1 LNRAGGGSHR
11 IRVATD
17 RRGWQAEYM
26 MIGVPKESYPG
37 ERRVALTP
45 AVLPGLLQSGL
56 KILVETEA
64 GAAAGYADEDFKK
77 AGAEIIASRPEI
89 FSAADI
95 IVQVLALNANP
106 PAGAA
111 DLGLMRPQQA
121 LIAFLRPLTVHD
133 NNMSALANAGITG
146 FAVELMPRIT
156 RAQSMDALSSMSTVV
171 GYKAVLAAAEALP
184 KMFPMLMTAAGTI
197 KPARIFVIGAGI
209 VGLQAIATAR
219 RLGAIVKA
227 YDVRPAVKQEVESL
241 GARFVEIPLDTGEG
255 EKAGGYAKAKDEIFY
270 RRQQELLTGVVA
282 ESDVV
287 ITAAVIPG
295 RKAPILITEAMIE
308 QMAAGSV
315 IVDLAAEQGGN
326 CALSSAGENVVQH
339 GVTIMSPINIASTV
353 PFHASQLY
361 AKNLS
366 TLLLYLMKDG
376 KLRLDRDDQIIRD
389 TLMTYGGEIVNER
402 IREFLQLPPLEPS
415 ARKSEA

>member
-1 LNRAGGGSHR
+1 M
-11 IRVATD
+11 I
-17 RRGWQAEYM
+17 
-26 MIGVPKESYPG
+26 IGVPKESYPG
-37 ERRVALTP
+37 ERRVAVTP
-45 AVLPGLLQSGL
+45 AVLPALIQSGL
-56 KILVETEA
+56 TVFIEA
-64 GAAAGYADEDFKK
+64 GAGAGAGHADEDYKK
-77 AGAEIIASRPEI
+77 FGAQIIEQRGEI
-89 FSAADI
+89 FSAADV

-106 PAGAA
+106 LAGLS
-111 DLGLMRPQQA
+111 DLALMRPHQT
-121 LIAFLRPLTVHD
+121 LVAFLRPLGAQD
-133 NNMSALANAGITG
+133 NHIAALAKAKITG
-146 FAVELMPRIT
+146 FAVELIPRTT

-219 RLGAIVKA
+219 RLGAVVKA

-241 GARFVEIPLDTGEG
+241 GARFVEIPLQTGED
-255 EKAGGYAKAKDEIFY
+255 EKAGGYAKAKDESFY
-270 RRQQELLTGVVA
+270 RRQQELLTEVIA

-287 ITAAVIPG
+287 ITAAVVPG
-295 RKAPILITEAMIE
+295 RKAPVLITEAMVE

-315 IVDLAAEQGGN
+315 IVDLAGEQGGN
-326 CALSSAGENVVQH
+326 CGLSSAGENVVRH

-366 TLLLYLMKDG
+366 TLLLYLIKDG
-376 KLRLDRDDQIIRD
+376 QLRLERDDPIIKD
-389 TLMTYGGEIVNER
+389 TLITYDGEIVNER
-402 IREFLQLPPLEPS
+402 IREFLQLVPFEPS
-415 ARKSEA
+415 GQKQEA

>member
-1 LNRAGGGSHR
+1 M
-11 IRVATD
+11 V
-17 RRGWQAEYM
+17 
-26 MIGVPKESYPG
+26 IGVPKESYPG

-45 AVLPGLLQSGL
+45 AVLPGLIQSGL
-56 KILVETEA
+56 KVLVEA
-64 GAAAGYADEDFKK
+64 GAGAGAGHADEDFKK
-77 AGAEIIASRPEI
+77 SGAEIIASRPEI
-89 FSAADI
+89 FAAADI

-106 PAGAA
+106 PAGSS
-111 DLGLMRPQQA
+111 DLALMRPGQA
-121 LIAFLRPLTVHD
+121 LIAFLRPLAAQ
-133 NNMSALANAGITG
+133 NNNISGLAKTRVTA

-197 KPARIFVIGAGI
+197 KPARIFVIGAGV

-219 RLGAIVKA
+219 RLGAVVKA

-241 GARFVEIPLDTGEG
+241 GARFVEIPLETGED
-255 EKAGGYAKAKDEIFY
+255 EKAGGYAKAKDESFY
-270 RRQQELLTGVVA
+270 RRQQELLTEVIA

-287 ITAAVIPG
+287 ITAAVVPG
-295 RKAPILITEAMIE
+295 RKAPVLITEAMVE

-326 CALSSAGENVVQH
+326 CALSSAGENVVRH
-339 GVTIMSPINIASTV
+339 DVTIMSPINIASTV

-366 TLLLYLMKDG
+366 TFLLYLIKDG
-376 KLRLDRDDQIIRD
+376 QLRLDGDDPIIGG
-389 TLMTYGGEIVNER
+389 TLITHAGEIVNER
-402 IREFLQLPPLEPS
+402 IREFLQLAPVELS
-415 ARKSEA
+415 SNK

>member
-1 LNRAGGGSHR
+1 M
-11 IRVATD
+11 V
-17 RRGWQAEYM
+17 
-26 MIGVPKESYPG
+26 IGVPKESYPE

-45 AVLPGLLQSGL
+45 AVVPGLIQSGL
-56 KILVETEA
+56 KVLVEA
-64 GAAAGYADEDFKK
+64 GAGTAAGYADEDYKK
-77 AGAEIIASRPEI
+77 SGAEIIPSRREI

-106 PAGAA
+106 PAGSS
-111 DLGLMRPQQA
+111 DLALMRPRQA
-121 LIAFLRPLTVHD
+121 LIAFLRPLAAQD
-133 NNMSALANAGITG
+133 NNISALAKARVTG

-219 RLGAIVKA
+219 RLGAVVKA

-241 GARFVEIPLDTGEG
+241 GARFVEIPLQTGEG
-255 EKAGGYAKAKDEIFY
+255 EKAGGYAKAQEESFY
-270 RRQQELLTGVVA
+270 RRQQELLTEAIA

-287 ITAAVIPG
+287 LTAAVVPG
-295 RKAPILITEAMIE
+295 RKAPLLVTEAMVK

-326 CALSSAGENVVQH
+326 CALSNAGENVVRH

-366 TLLLYLMKDG
+366 TFLLYLIKDG
-376 KLRLDRDDQIIRD
+376 RLRLERDDPIIRD
-389 TLMTYGGEIVNER
+389 TLITYDGEIVNER
-402 IREFLQLPPLEPS
+402 IREFLQLPP
-415 ARKSEA
+415 AVGDKK

>member
-1 LNRAGGGSHR
+1 M
-11 IRVATD
+11 V
-17 RRGWQAEYM
+17 
-26 MIGVPKESYPG
+26 IGVPKESYPG

-45 AVLPGLLQSGL
+45 AVLPGMIQSGL
-56 KILVETEA
+56 KVLVEA
-64 GAAAGYADEDFKK
+64 GAGFAAGYADEDYQKG
-77 AGAEIIASRPEI
+77 GAEIIASRSQI

-106 PAGAA
+106 PAGAS
-111 DLGLMRPQQA
+111 DLALMRPRQA
-121 LIAFLRPLTVHD
+121 LIAFLRPLATHD
-133 NNMSALANAGITG
+133 NSIGNLAEAQVTA

-219 RLGAIVKA
+219 RLGAVVKA
-227 YDVRPAVKQEVESL
+227 YDVRPAVRQEVESL
-241 GARFVEIPLDTGEG
+241 GARFVELPLETGEE
-255 EKAGGYAKAKDEIFY
+255 EKAGGYAKAQEESFY
-270 RRQQELLTGVVA
+270 RRQQELLTEVIA

-287 ITAAVIPG
+287 ITAAVVPG
-295 RKAPILITEAMIE
+295 RKAPVLVTEAMLK
-308 QMAAGSV
+308 QMAPGSV

-326 CALSSAGENVVQH
+326 CALSDAGENVVHH

-361 AKNLS
+361 SKNLS
-366 TLLLYLMKDG
+366 TFLLYLIKEG
-376 KLRLDRDDQIIRD
+376 QLRLDRDDPIIKD
-389 TLMTYGGEIVNER
+389 TLITYDGEIVNER
-402 IREFLQLPPLEPS
+402 IREFLQLPPPAGGRS
-415 ARKSEA
+415 TA

>member
-1 LNRAGGGSHR
+1 M
-11 IRVATD
+11 V
-17 RRGWQAEYM
+17 
-26 MIGVPKESYPG
+26 IGVPKESYPG

-45 AVLPGLLQSGL
+45 AVLPSLTQVGLRV
-56 KILVETEA
+56 LVEA
-64 GAAAGYADEDFKK
+64 GSGADAGYLDEDFKQ
-77 AGAEIIASRPEI
+77 AGAEIIGSRREI

-106 PAGAA
+106 VAGLS
-111 DLGLMRPQQA
+111 DLGLMRPHQA
-121 LIAFLRPLTVHD
+121 LIAFLRPLATHD
-133 NNMSALANAGITG
+133 NNISALAEARVTG
-146 FAVELMPRIT
+146 FAVELIPRIT

-219 RLGAIVKA
+219 RLGAVVKA
-227 YDVRPAVKQEVESL
+227 YDVRPAVRQEVESL
-241 GARFVEIPLDTGEG
+241 GARFVEIPLETGEE
-255 EKAGGYAKAKDEIFY
+255 EKAGGYAKAKDESFY
-270 RRQQELLTGVVA
+270 RRQQELLTGVIG

-287 ITAAVIPG
+287 ITAAVVPG
-295 RKAPILITEAMIE
+295 RKAPVLITEAMVKE
-308 QMAAGSV
+308 MAPGSV

-326 CALSSAGENVVQH
+326 CALSSAGENVFH
-339 GVTIMSPINIASTV
+339 DGVTIMSPINIASTV

-366 TLLLYLMKDG
+366 TLLLYLIKDG
-376 KLRLDRDDQIIRD
+376 QLKLDGEDPIITD
-389 TLMTYGGEIVNER
+389 TLITYDGEVVNAR
-402 IREFLQLPPLEPS
+402 IREFLQLPLVEPS
-415 ARKSEA
+415 GKE

>member
-1 LNRAGGGSHR
+1 M
-11 IRVATD
+11 V
-17 RRGWQAEYM
+17 
-26 MIGVPKESYPG
+26 IGVPRESYPG
-37 ERRVALTP
+37 EGRVALTP
-45 AVLPGLLQSGL
+45 AVLPALIQSGL
-56 KILVETEA
+56 EILVEAGA
-64 GAAAGYADEDFKK
+64 GAAAGHADEDYRKS
-77 AGAEIIASRPEI
+77 GAEVIASRREI
-89 FSAADI
+89 FSAADVI
-95 IVQVLALNANP
+95 LQVLALNANP
-106 PAGAA
+106 PAGLS
-111 DLGLMRPQQA
+111 DLALMRPHQT
-121 LIAFLRPLTVHD
+121 LIAFLRPLAPHD
-133 NNMSALANAGITG
+133 NNISAMAQAGVTG

-219 RLGAIVKA
+219 RLGAVVKA

-241 GARFVEIPLDTGEG
+241 GARFVEIPLETGE
-255 EKAGGYAKAKDEIFY
+255 EETAGGYAKAKDEIFY
-270 RRQQELLTGVVA
+270 RRQQELLTGAIA

-287 ITAAVIPG
+287 ITAAVVPG
-295 RKAPILITEAMIE
+295 RKAPVLITEAMVE

-376 KLRLDRDDQIIRD
+376 KLRLERDDPIIRD
-389 TLMTYGGEIVNER
+389 TLITYGGEIVNER
-402 IREFLQLPPLEPS
+402 IREFLQLPALEPN
-415 ARKSEA
+415 ATNSEA

>member
-1 LNRAGGGSHR
+1 M
-11 IRVATD
+11 V
-17 RRGWQAEYM
+17 
-26 MIGVPKESYPG
+26 IGVPKESYPG

-45 AVLPGLLQSGL
+45 AVLPSLTRPGLRV
-56 KILVETEA
+56 LVEA
-64 GAAAGYADEDFKK
+64 GAGAEAGYLDEDFKK
-77 AGAEIIASRPEI
+77 SGAEIIASRREI

-106 PAGAA
+106 PAGSS
-111 DLGLMRPQQA
+111 DLALMRPQQA
-121 LIAFLRPLTVHD
+121 LIAFLRPLAAHD
-133 NNMSALANAGITG
+133 NNISALAKARITG

-219 RLGAIVKA
+219 RLGAVVKA

-241 GARFVEIPLDTGEG
+241 GARFVEIPLDTGEE
-255 EKAGGYAKAKDEIFY
+255 EKAGGYAKAKDESFY
-270 RRQQELLTGVVA
+270 HRQQELLTGVIA

-287 ITAAVIPG
+287 ITAAVVPG
-295 RKAPILITEAMIE
+295 RKAPVLITEAMVKE
-308 QMAAGSV
+308 MAPGSV

-326 CALSSAGENVVQH
+326 CALSSAGENLVRD

-366 TLLLYLMKDG
+366 TLLLYLIKDG
-376 KLRLDRDDQIIRD
+376 RLRLDRDDPIIGG
-389 TLMTYGGEIVNER
+389 TLITHGGEIVNER
-402 IREFLQLPPLEPS
+402 IREFLQLPPVEL
-415 ARKSEA
+415 SEK

>member
-1 LNRAGGGSHR
+1 M
-11 IRVATD
+11 V
-17 RRGWQAEYM
+17 
-26 MIGVPKESYPG
+26 IGVPKESYPG

-45 AVLPGLLQSGL
+45 AVLPGLVQSGL
-56 KILVETEA
+56 KVLVEA
-64 GAAAGYADEDFKK
+64 GAGAGAGHADGDFEKS
-77 AGAEIIASRPEI
+77 GAEIIGSRREI

-106 PAGAA
+106 PAGLS
-111 DLGLMRPQQA
+111 DLALMRPHQA
-121 LIAFLRPLTVHD
+121 LIAFLRPLEARD
-133 NNMSALANAGITG
+133 NNISALAKARVTG

-156 RAQSMDALSSMSTVV
+156 RAQAMDALSSMSTVV

-219 RLGAIVKA
+219 RLGAVVEA
-227 YDVRPAVKQEVESL
+227 YDVRPAVRQEVESL
-241 GARFVEIPLDTGEG
+241 GARFVEIPLETGEE
-255 EKAGGYAKAKDEIFY
+255 EKAGGYAKAQDENFY
-270 RRQQELLTGVVA
+270 RRQQELLTSVIA

-287 ITAAVIPG
+287 ITAAVVPG
-295 RKAPILITEAMIE
+295 RKAPVLITEAMVE

-326 CALSSAGENVVQH
+326 CAVSSAGENVIHQ

-366 TLLLYLMKDG
+366 TFLLYLVKDG
-376 KLRLDRDDQIIRD
+376 QLRLDRDDPIVRD
-389 TLMTYGGEIVNER
+389 TLITYDGEIVNER
-402 IREFLQLPPLEPS
+402 IREFLQLPPVELGGQ
-415 ARKSEA
+415 K

>member
-1 LNRAGGGSHR
+1 M
-11 IRVATD
+11 I
-17 RRGWQAEYM
+17 
-26 MIGVPKESYPG
+26 IGVPKESYPG

-45 AVLPGLLQSGL
+45 AVLPDLHQKGL
-56 KILVETEA
+56 KVLVEA
-64 GAAAGYADEDFKK
+64 GAGADAGYADEDYKR
-77 AGAEIIASRPEI
+77 AGAEIIGSRREV

-111 DLGLMRPQQA
+111 DLALMRPKQV
-121 LIAFLRPLTVHD
+121 LIAFLRPLGAHD
-133 NNMSALANAGITG
+133 NNISALAKAGLTG
-146 FAVELMPRIT
+146 FAVELMPRTT

-219 RLGAIVKA
+219 RLGAVVKA

-241 GARFVEIPLDTGEG
+241 GARFVEIPLETGEA
-255 EKAGGYAKAKDEIFY
+255 EKAGGYAKAQDESFY
-270 RRQQELLTGVVA
+270 RRQQELLTEVIG

-287 ITAAVIPG
+287 ITAAVVPG
-295 RKAPILITEAMIE
+295 RKAPVLVTETMVE

-326 CALSSAGENVVQH
+326 CALSSAGESVVQH

-366 TLLLYLMKDG
+366 TFLLYLTKDG
-376 KLRLDRDDQIIRD
+376 QLRLDRDDPIIGD
-389 TLMTYGGEIVNER
+389 TLITHEGEIVNQR
-402 IREFLQLPPLEPS
+402 IREFLQLPPV
-415 ARKSEA
+415 AADGKK

>member
-1 LNRAGGGSHR
+1 L
-11 IRVATD
+11 
-17 RRGWQAEYM
+17 
-26 MIGVPKESYPG
+26 K
-37 ERRVALTP
+37 
-45 AVLPGLLQSGL
+45 VL
-56 KILVETEA
+56 VEA
-64 GAAAGYADEDFKK
+64 GAGVAAGHADEDFEKS
-77 AGAEIIASRPEI
+77 GAEIIASRREI

-95 IVQVLALNANP
+95 IVQVLALNANRP
-106 PAGAA
+106 RGAS
-111 DLGLMRPQQA
+111 DLALMRPHQT
-121 LIAFLRPLTVHD
+121 LIAFLRPLATQD
-133 NNMSALANAGITG
+133 NKISALATARVTG
-146 FAVELMPRIT
+146 FALELMPRIT

-219 RLGAIVKA
+219 RLGAVVKA
-227 YDVRPAVKQEVESL
+227 YDVRPAVRQEVESL
-241 GARFVEIPLDTGEG
+241 GARFVEIGLETGEE
-255 EKAGGYAKAKDEIFY
+255 EKAGGYAKAKDESFY
-270 RRQQELLTGVVA
+270 RRQQELLTGAVA

-287 ITAAVIPG
+287 ITAAVVPG
-295 RKAPILITEAMIE
+295 RKAPVLVTEAMVE

-326 CALSSAGENVVQH
+326 CALSSAGENVDRH

-366 TLLLYLMKDG
+366 TLLLYLTQNG
-376 KLRLDRDDQIIRD
+376 QLRLNDDDPIMTGILITRD
-389 TLMTYGGEIVNER
+389 GEIVNQR
-402 IREFLQLPPLEPS
+402 IREFLQLPLLE
-415 ARKSEA
+415 AGG

>member
-1 LNRAGGGSHR
+1 M
-11 IRVATD
+11 V
-17 RRGWQAEYM
+17 
-26 MIGVPKESYPG
+26 IGIPKESYPG

-45 AVLPGLLQSGL
+45 AVLPALIQSGL
-56 KILVETEA
+56 KVLVEA
-64 GAAAGYADEDFKK
+64 GAGAGAGHADEDFKK
-77 AGAEIIASRPEI
+77 AGAEIIASRSEI
-89 FSAADI
+89 FSAVDI
-95 IVQVLALNANP
+95 VVQVLALNANP
-106 PAGAA
+106 PAWSV
-111 DLGLMRPQQA
+111 DLGLMRPHQA
-121 LIAFLRPLTVHD
+121 LIAFLRPLAAHD
-133 NNMSALANAGITG
+133 NNITVLAEARVTG

-219 RLGAIVKA
+219 RLGAVVKA

-241 GARFVEIPLDTGEG
+241 GGRFVEIPLETGEE

-270 RRQQELLTGVVA
+270 RRQQELLTKAIA

-287 ITAAVIPG
+287 ITAAVVPG
-295 RKAPILITEAMIE
+295 RKAPVLITEAMVE

-315 IVDLAAEQGGN
+315 IVDLAGEQGGN
-326 CALSSAGENVVQH
+326 CALSSAGENVVRH
-339 GVTIMSPINIASTV
+339 DVTIMSPINIASTV

-366 TLLLYLMKDG
+366 TLLLYLINDG

-389 TLMTYGGEIVNER
+389 IQVTYDGEIVNER
-402 IREFLQLPPLEPS
+402 IREFLQLPPVEPS
-415 ARKSEA
+415 GKK

>member
-1 LNRAGGGSHR
+1 M
-11 IRVATD
+11 V
-17 RRGWQAEYM
+17 
-26 MIGVPKESYPG
+26 IGVPKESYPE

-45 AVLPGLLQSGL
+45 AVVPGLIQSGL
-56 KILVETEA
+56 KVLVEA
-64 GAAAGYADEDFKK
+64 GAGTASGYADEDYKK
-77 AGAEIIASRPEI
+77 SGAEIIQSRREI

-106 PAGAA
+106 PAGSS
-111 DLGLMRPQQA
+111 DLALMRPRQA
-121 LIAFLRPLTVHD
+121 LIAFLRPLAAQD
-133 NNMSALANAGITG
+133 NNISALAKSRVTG

-219 RLGAIVKA
+219 RLGAVVQA

-241 GARFVEIPLDTGEG
+241 GARFVEIPLETGEG
-255 EKAGGYAKAKDEIFY
+255 EKAGGYAKAQEESFY
-270 RRQQELLTGVVA
+270 RRQQELLTEAIA

-287 ITAAVIPG
+287 ITAAVVPG
-295 RKAPILITEAMIE
+295 RKAPVLVTEEMVK

-326 CALSSAGENVVQH
+326 CALSNAGENVVRH

-366 TLLLYLMKDG
+366 TFLLYLIKDG
-376 KLRLDRDDQIIRD
+376 QLRLERDDPIIRD
-389 TLMTYGGEIVNER
+389 TLITYDGEIVNER
-402 IREFLQLPPLEPS
+402 IREFLQLPPADLGD
-415 ARKSEA
+415 KK

>member
-1 LNRAGGGSHR
+1 VRPFAAQSTDWPL
-11 IRVATD
+11 RVAV
-17 RRGWQAEYM
+17 GAGSLKNM
-26 MIGVPKESYPG
+26 VIGVPKESYPG

-45 AVLPGLLQSGL
+45 AVLPSLIQSGL
-56 KILVETEA
+56 TVLVEA
-64 GAAAGYADEDFKK
+64 GAGVAAGHADEDFEKS
-77 AGAEIIASRPEI
+77 GAEIIASRSEI

-106 PAGAA
+106 PAGSS
-111 DLGLMRPQQA
+111 DLALMRPHQA
-121 LIAFLRPLTVHD
+121 LIAFLRPLATQD
-133 NNMSALANAGITG
+133 NKISALAKARVTG

-219 RLGAIVKA
+219 RLGAVVKA
-227 YDVRPAVKQEVESL
+227 YDVRPAVRQEVESL
-241 GARFVEIPLDTGEG
+241 GARFVEIALETGEE
-255 EKAGGYAKAKDEIFY
+255 EKAGGYAKAKDESFY
-270 RRQQELLTGVVA
+270 RRQQELLTGAVA

-287 ITAAVIPG
+287 ITAAVVPG
-295 RKAPILITEAMIE
+295 RKAPVLITETMVE

-326 CALSSAGENVVQH
+326 CALSSAGENVDRH

-366 TLLLYLMKDG
+366 TLLLYLIKDG
-376 KLRLDRDDQIIRD
+376 ELRLDGDDPIITG
-389 TLMTYGGEIVNER
+389 TLITHDGEIVNER
-402 IREFLQLPPLEPS
+402 IREFLQLPPLE
-415 ARKSEA
+415 AGAKRQEV

>member
-1 LNRAGGGSHR
+1 MWPFAAQFAGWPL
-11 IRVATD
+11 RVAV
-17 RRGWQAEYM
+17 GAGSLKNM
-26 MIGVPKESYPG
+26 VIGVPKESYPG

-45 AVLPGLLQSGL
+45 TVLPSLIQSGL
-56 KILVETEA
+56 TVLVEA
-64 GAAAGYADEDFKK
+64 GAGVAAGHADEDFEKS
-77 AGAEIIASRPEI
+77 GAEIIASRSEI

-106 PAGAA
+106 PAGSS
-111 DLGLMRPQQA
+111 DLALMRPHQA
-121 LIAFLRPLTVHD
+121 LIAFLRPLATQD
-133 NNMSALANAGITG
+133 NKISALAKARVTG

-219 RLGAIVKA
+219 RLGAVVKA
-227 YDVRPAVKQEVESL
+227 YDVRPAVRQEVESL
-241 GARFVEIPLDTGEG
+241 GARFVEIALETGEE
-255 EKAGGYAKAKDEIFY
+255 EKAGGYAKPKDESFY
-270 RRQQELLTGVVA
+270 RRQQELLTGAVA

-287 ITAAVIPG
+287 ITAAVVPG
-295 RKAPILITEAMIE
+295 RKAPVLITETMVE

-326 CALSSAGENVVQH
+326 CALSSAGENVDRH

-366 TLLLYLMKDG
+366 TLLLYLIKDG
-376 KLRLDRDDQIIRD
+376 ELRLDGDDPIITG
-389 TLMTYGGEIVNER
+389 TLITHDGEIVNER
-402 IREFLQLPPLEPS
+402 IREFLQLPPLE
-415 ARKSEA
+415 AGAKKQEV

>member
-1 LNRAGGGSHR
+1 M
-11 IRVATD
+11 V
-17 RRGWQAEYM
+17 
-26 MIGVPKESYPG
+26 IGIPKESYPG

-45 AVLPGLLQSGL
+45 AVLPALIQSGL
-56 KILVETEA
+56 KVLVEA
-64 GAAAGYADEDFKK
+64 GAGAGAGHADEDFKK
-77 AGAEIIASRPEI
+77 AGAEIIASRSEI
-89 FSAADI
+89 FSAVDI
-95 IVQVLALNANP
+95 VVQVLALNANP
-106 PAGAA
+106 PAWSV
-111 DLGLMRPQQA
+111 DLSLMRPHQA
-121 LIAFLRPLTVHD
+121 LIAFLRPLAAHD
-133 NNMSALANAGITG
+133 NNITVLAEARVTG

-219 RLGAIVKA
+219 RLGAVVKA

-241 GARFVEIPLDTGEG
+241 GARFVEIPLETGEE

-270 RRQQELLTGVVA
+270 RRQQELLTKAIA

-287 ITAAVIPG
+287 ITAAVVPG
-295 RKAPILITEAMIE
+295 RKAPVLITEAMVE

-315 IVDLAAEQGGN
+315 IVDLAGEQGGN
-326 CALSSAGENVVQH
+326 CALSSAGENVVRH
-339 GVTIMSPINIASTV
+339 DVTIMSPINIASTV

-366 TLLLYLMKDG
+366 TLLLYLINDG

-389 TLMTYGGEIVNER
+389 IQVTYDGEIVNER
-402 IREFLQLPPLEPS
+402 IREFLQLPPVEPS
-415 ARKSEA
+415 GKK

>member
-1 LNRAGGGSHR
+1 M
-11 IRVATD
+11 V
-17 RRGWQAEYM
+17 
-26 MIGVPKESYPG
+26 IGVPKESYPG

-45 AVLPGLLQSGL
+45 AVLPTLIQNGF
-56 KILVETEA
+56 KILLEAGA
-64 GAAAGYADEDFKK
+64 GAAAGYLDEDYQE
-77 AGAEIIASRPEI
+77 AGAEIRRSRDQV

-111 DLGLMRPQQA
+111 DLALMRPQQT
-121 LIAFLRPLTVHD
+121 LIAFLRPLATH
-133 NNMSALANAGITG
+133 NSSIGSLAEARVTG

-219 RLGAIVKA
+219 RLGAVVKA

-241 GARFVEIPLDTGEG
+241 GARFVELPLESGEG
-255 EKAGGYAKAKDEIFY
+255 ERAGGYAKAQDESFY
-270 RRQQELLTGVVA
+270 RRQQELLAEVVA

-287 ITAAVIPG
+287 ITAAVVPG
-295 RKAPILITEAMIE
+295 RKAPVLVTRAMVE
-308 QMAAGSV
+308 RMAPGSV

-326 CALSSAGENVVQH
+326 CELSSAGDDVIEH

-366 TLLLYLMKDG
+366 TFLLYLVKEG
-376 KLRLDRDDQIIRD
+376 RLRLDRDDQVIKD
-389 TLMTYGGEIVNER
+389 TLITHDGEIVNDR
-402 IREFLQLPPLEPS
+402 IREFLQLPPLAGGKDS
-415 ARKSEA
+415 IA

>member
-1 LNRAGGGSHR
+1 M
-11 IRVATD
+11 VV
-17 RRGWQAEYM
+17 
-26 MIGVPKESYPG
+26 GVPKESYPG

-45 AVLPGLLQSGL
+45 AVLPGLIQSGL
-56 KILVETEA
+56 KVLVEA
-64 GAAAGYADEDFKK
+64 GAGTPAGHADGDFEKS
-77 AGAEIIASRPEI
+77 GAEVIGSRREI

-106 PAGAA
+106 PAGLS
-111 DLGLMRPQQA
+111 DLSLMRPHQA
-121 LIAFLRPLTVHD
+121 LIAFLRPLAARD
-133 NNMSALANAGITG
+133 NNISALAKARVTG
-146 FAVELMPRIT
+146 FAVELIPRIT

-219 RLGAIVKA
+219 RLGAVVEA
-227 YDVRPAVKQEVESL
+227 YDVRPAVRQEVESL
-241 GARFVEIPLDTGEG
+241 GARFVEIPLETGE
-255 EKAGGYAKAKDEIFY
+255 EKKAGGYAKAQDESFY
-270 RRQQELLTGVVA
+270 RRQQELLRGVIA

-287 ITAAVIPG
+287 ITAAVVPG
-295 RKAPILITEAMIE
+295 RKAPVLITEAMVE

-326 CALSSAGENVVQH
+326 CALSSAGENVIHQ

-366 TLLLYLMKDG
+366 TFLLYLIKDG
-376 KLRLDRDDQIIRD
+376 RLRLDRDDPILRD
-389 TLMTYGGEIVNER
+389 TLITYDGEIVNPR
-402 IREFLQLPPLEPS
+402 IREFLQLPSVELGGQ
-415 ARKSEA
+415 K